1 MDPFR
6 SGTTTAMDVVA
17 ASAPEDIY
25 FLLLPEFSV
34 MGFVSALEP
43 LRVANRFRGPLYRWH
58 ILSADGGPVT
68 ASNGMSLNAEGALET
83 LASAPTLFI
92 VGGFNPLDHYSPA
105 LGNWLRKLDRAGT
118 VLGAID
124 TGSFLLAEAGL
135 LQRQKLTL
143 HWEAISAFIERYPAL
158 SASVTQEL
166 FEIDGQRI
174 TCAGGTAS
182 IDMMLALIGRKH
194 GYALATAVS
203 EQFVL
208 GRIRNPSDHQRMQI
222 AARYGIHNKKTIQ
235 VISEMERHMEEPLST
250 DALAS
255 TIGVTRRQLE
265 RLFCAHLKDTPSH
278 FYLCLRLDRARQLLQ
293 QTEMR
298 IIEVSVACGFE
309 SPSYFSRAYRT
320 RFNSPPKQDRVGFDA
335 PMRT

>member
-1 MDPFR
+1 MH
-6 SGTTTAMDVVA
+6 A
-17 ASAPEDIY
+17 ASAPTTEDIY

-43 LRVANRFRGPLYRWH
+43 LRVANRFGGTLYRWH
-58 ILSADGGPVT
+58 ILSADGGAVT
-68 ASNGMSLNAEGALET
+68 ASNGMSLNAEGGFEAIT
-83 LASAPTLFI
+83 QAPMLFV
-92 VGGFNPLDHYSPA
+92 VGGFNPLEHYTPA
-105 LGNWLRKLDRAGT
+105 LAAWLRKLDRAGT

-143 HWEAISAFIERYPAL
+143 HWEAISAFVERYPAL
-158 SASVTQEL
+158 GASVTQEL

-174 TCAGGTAS
+174 TSAGGTAS
-182 IDMMLALIGRKH
+182 IDMMLALIGGKH
-194 GYALATAVS
+194 GYALASAVS

-208 GRIRNPSDHQRMQI
+208 SRIRNPSDHQRMQI

-250 DALAS
+250 DALAGC
-255 TIGVTRRQLE
+255 IHVTRRQLE
-265 RLFCAHLKDTPSH
+265 RLFATHLKDTPSH
-278 FYLCLRLDRARQLLQ
+278 FYLGLRLDRARQLLQ

-309 SPSYFSRAYRT
+309 SPSYFSRAYRS
-320 RFNSPPKQDRVGFDA
+320 RFNSPPKQDRMGFDA
-335 PMRT
+335 AAPV